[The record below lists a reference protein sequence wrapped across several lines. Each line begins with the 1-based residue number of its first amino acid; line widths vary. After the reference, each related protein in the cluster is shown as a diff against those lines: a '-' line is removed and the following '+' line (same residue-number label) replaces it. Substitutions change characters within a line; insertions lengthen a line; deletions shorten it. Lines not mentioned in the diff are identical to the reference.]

1 MEVNAKAVGKTA
13 LKVAGAACVGTG
25 LVLAGA
31 VIASGAAV
39 GSLAEG
45 FVMAKKAVVDIFKK
59 EDTAAEDVVAA
70 KTQEVVDVE
79 AVVTKTQEVV
89 YVEAVVTETQE
100 TVAEDTVSEIEAECV
115 TGESD
120 NSKKEAEV

>member
-79 AVVTKTQEVV
+79 AVVT
-89 YVEAVVTETQE
+89 ETQE

-120 NSKKEAEV
+120 NSENLAASLNAGRM